1 MPRKKDASVKLTK
14 FGWTMTTLTVVAC
27 GGWGGA
33 VIAQQ
38 MAERASAQVER
49 NQPGQGEGGDAVSGQ
64 LQLPA
69 GFLNEERTRFF
80 ARPVG
85 LALAMDGALLVS
97 DDSNG
102 VIYRI
107 AYTTP

>member
-1 MPRKKDASVKLTK
+1 MKLTK
-14 FGWTMTTLTVVAC
+14 FGWTMATLTVIAC
-27 GGWGGA
+27 GGAGGA

-49 NQPGQGEGGDAVSGQ
+49 
-64 LQLPA
+64 LT
-69 GFLNEERTRFF
+69 GFLNEGRTRFF

-97 DDSNG
+97 DDTNG
-102 VIYRI
+102 VIYRL